1 MYGGFAENRQ
11 RPSVFTTAQWRV
23 NRLEQYDLHVH
34 TNWSDG
40 SMPVEEAVE
49 FAARRG
55 LAGLAVSDHDSMEM
69 VGRAR
74 RRAASLGL
82 TVIPAAE
89 LSCIDPDTR
98 RKVHLLVYAPSRPEV
113 LEPHFRLL
121 AGRRR
126 RVGEEIIGLVCR
138 LYPVKAERIY
148 ELARESGT
156 IYRVHILRALM
167 ELGYA
172 NTIYGPLYG
181 ELFGKPDGTCLRQ
194 VEYPN
199 VYETAQ
205 TARESGGAVVLAH
218 PGVYRSFV
226 VADRLAGM
234 GLIDGIEYRYPRRRE
249 EDAAL
254 HDELVSR
261 HHLLSTGGTDFHGC
275 YTTNPHPLGSCTTSA
290 EELQRLLE
298 RAGGGN
304 HDRKEENT

>member
-1 MYGGFAENRQ
+1 
-11 RPSVFTTAQWRV
+11 
-23 NRLEQYDLHVH
+23 
-34 TNWSDG
+34 
-40 SMPVEEAVE
+40 
-49 FAARRG
+49 
-55 LAGLAVSDHDSMEM
+55 
-69 VGRAR
+69 
-74 RRAASLGL
+74 
-82 TVIPAAE
+82 
-89 LSCIDPDTR
+89 
-98 RKVHLLVYAPSRPEV
+98 
-113 LEPHFRLL
+113 
-121 AGRRR
+121 
-126 RVGEEIIGLVCR
+126 
-138 LYPVKAERIY
+138 
-148 ELARESGT
+148 
-156 IYRVHILRALM
+156 M

-218 PGVYRSFV
+218 PGVYRSFA